1 MKSLV
6 QVTLSICLFLPFL
19 AFGQIIEKPNCF
31 QCDGNQAKGYKSMAS
46 GLGNIVLGNYAAGLG
61 QNNISNGIG
70 SLAAGVQCE
79 ASGDYAQA
87 FGNIVKATARS
98 SFASGFFSEANG
110 VFSVAMGYGAK
121 TGSHSAIALGFNV
134 EALAPASFVTGRYVK
149 STASNAITM
158 GSGNESAEYLSNN
171 LPGTLMVGFNSI
183 YPTLFV
189 SRAPGGGNKTGRI
202 GIGNITAP
210 TAKLHI
216 RADEN
221 EDATLY
227 LQPSDWDNKYAAL
240 LMGTTENAIK
250 AEKNVGLSFFT
261 QKDFIFESGNVG
273 IGTNTPGQK
282 LAVAGNILAA
292 GNINASGDIDFG
304 GNLLQNGQPFQATKW
319 QQNGANLFYDEG
331 KVGIGTSTP
340 PGLLSLYNTTGQH
353 ASASFQSG
361 SSTRYWAGLNAAN
374 NAFVLGGTGGTMP
387 ETGAINVLNGNVG
400 IGMLPTGNKAL
411 EVNGDINFT
420 GQLYE
425 NGELLDINIWEQNG
439 NFIYYNEGKVGIGTD
454 TPTQTL
460 HVEGS
465 MRVSELASD
474 IQKMIVT
481 TADGTLATTNIPASD
496 NMGNHIAT
504 QNINLNGKYLSG
516 DGDGEGLYIN
526 NLGKIGVGTYYPIA
540 QLQVNGGGNEVLGR
554 FKSGYSS
561 LNIGQSITGGGLGVW
576 GSTYMGFNLRHDADN
591 QWKTEYDGA
600 SNGAAMIYGTSGGD
614 LIFTCVSTN
623 PAIGG
628 IQQLTDQQIKDNSKM
643 ILRSDGRLKAIEVV
657 VKTNVWSDYVFSDD
671 YSLMRLDQIEK
682 YIKEHKHLPDVP
694 SEAEILKK
702 GINLGQMDAI
712 LLAKI
717 EELTLYVIE
726 LKKENEEMRVDN
738 GEMKN
743 EIEKLKRR

>member
-210 TAKLHI
+210 LAKLHI
-216 RADEN
+216 LGDSDASRPNNASLYIQSAGDYYSTLWLGDKSHYIKTKPNADLLFNAANEN
-221 EDATLY
+221 
-227 LQPSDWDNKYAAL
+227 
-240 LMGTTENAIK
+240 
-250 AEKNVGLSFFT
+250 
-261 QKDFIFESGNVG
+261 FIFENGDVG

-282 LAVAGNILAA
+282 LEVAGNILTT

-304 GNLLQNGQPFQATKW
+304 GNLLQNGVPFQATKW
-319 QQNGANLFYDEG
+319 QENGANLYYDEG
-331 KVGIGTSTP
+331 SVGIGTNTP
-340 PGLLSLYNTTGQH
+340 PGLLSLYNVPGQH

-361 SSTRYWAGLNAAN
+361 SSTRYWAGINAAN

-387 ETGAINVLNGNVG
+387 ETGAINVLNGKVG
-400 IGMLPTGNKAL
+400 IGILPTGNKAL

-425 NGELLDINIWEQNG
+425 NGQLLDINIWEQNG
-439 NFIYYNEGKVGIGTD
+439 NLIYYNAGKVGIGTD
-454 TPTQTL
+454 TPTASL
-460 HVEGS
+460 HIKDTEDMEPTEQYRAHFRIESLNGLGGGS
-465 MRVSELASD
+465 TEVGRWRESGPIILQKAGSASYTNGGGPRLLIQQKSNSNSIGLSISTYTTTQGNVDNADIVAESSELYVRAQEDLILRSRTGD
-474 IQKMIVT
+474 LYLQ
-481 TADGTLATTNIPASD
+481 TADGAKSVQINEFGQVGIGTTT
-496 NMGNHIAT
+496 HIDQSETKLTVAGRIHAKEVKVT
-504 QNINLNGKYLSG
+504 AN
-516 DGDGEGLYIN
+516 
-526 NLGKIGVGTYYPIA
+526 A
-540 QLQVNGGGNEVLGR
+540 GG
-554 FKSGYSS
+554 
-561 LNIGQSITGGGLGVW
+561 
-576 GSTYMGFNLRHDADN
+576 AD
-591 QWKTEYDGA
+591 
-600 SNGAAMIYGTSGGD
+600 
-614 LIFTCVSTN
+614 F
-623 PAIGG
+623 
-628 IQQLTDQQIKDNSKM
+628 
-643 ILRSDGRLKAIEVV
+643 
-657 VKTNVWSDYVFSDD
+657 VFDDD
-671 YSLMRLDQIEK
+671 YNLPDIDEVDRF
-682 YIKEHKHLPDVP
+682 IKANKHLPAIP
-694 SEAEILKK
+694 SAKEMINN
-702 GINLGQMDAI
+702 GIDLGEMQI
-712 LLAKI
+712 KLLQKI

-726 LKKENEEMRVDN
+726 LKKENEEMK
-738 GEMKN
+738 G
-743 EIEKLKRR
+743 EIENLKKD